1 MFDWIR
7 PILDLILRQTS
18 KENFRNKSIR
28 KTRVEIFEDKMAKES
43 NTLEY
48 MGDDFI
54 LKALTTEPRQ
64 IKWRPTILIADE
76 STDNK
81 EVDHPVWKSNEG
93 EGFLENWMKVNSMA
107 NVSLIGSQLDS
118 SK

>member
-1 MFDWIR
+1 M
-7 PILDLILRQTS
+7 DLILRQAS

-43 NTLEY
+43 NALEY

-64 IKWRPTILIADE
+64 IKWLIADE
-76 STDNK
+76 SSDSYK
-81 EVDHPVWKSNEG
+81 KIIQFESQ
-93 EGFLENWMKVNSMA
+93 MKVKDYWKME
-107 NVSLIGSQLDS
+107 
-118 SK
+118 

>member
-7 PILDLILRQTS
+7 LILDLIFRQTS

-28 KTRVEIFEDKMAKES
+28 KTRIEMFEDKMAKES
-43 NTLEY
+43 NALEY

-64 IKWRPTILIADE
+64 IKWLIADE
-76 STDNK
+76 SSDSYK
-81 EVDHPVWKSNEG
+81 KIIQFESQ
-93 EGFLENWMKVNSMA
+93 MKVKDYWKME
-107 NVSLIGSQLDS
+107 
-118 SK
+118 